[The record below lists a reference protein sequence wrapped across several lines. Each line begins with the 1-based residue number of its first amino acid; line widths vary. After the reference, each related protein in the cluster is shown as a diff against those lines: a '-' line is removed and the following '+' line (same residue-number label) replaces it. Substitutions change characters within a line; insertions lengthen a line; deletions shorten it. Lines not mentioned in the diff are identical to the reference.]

1 MQVLLPVLATALA
14 VVIALW
20 FTRNELQV
28 ELKRSTEN
36 SESVILYKD
45 LLSEIDNLVYPL
57 RINGIYAHR

>member
-1 MQVLLPVLATALA
+1 MPVLATALA

-45 LLSEIDNLVYPL
+45 LLSEIDIL
-57 RINGIYAHR
+57 